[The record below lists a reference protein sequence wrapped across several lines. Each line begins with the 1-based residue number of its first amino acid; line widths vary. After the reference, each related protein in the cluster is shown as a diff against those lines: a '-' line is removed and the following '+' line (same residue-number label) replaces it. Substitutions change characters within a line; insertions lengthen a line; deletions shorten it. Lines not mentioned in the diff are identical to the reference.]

1 MDNLYCESNVYI
13 VHGRFVPALDWPA
26 EAGLGYAP
34 RTREEIHKIVSMGN
48 TACGIA
54 IASGAATYAVTSFW
68 GATTCVDCHR
78 VSLRERLEDAAEGFD
93 YAIDHD
99 PGCVVALLREAAD
112 ALAARGPFNAPSSL
126 PALSASG

>member
-34 RTREEIHKIVSMGN
+34 QTREEMHKIDSMAY

-54 IASGAATYAVTSFW
+54 LANGAATYAVTSFW
-68 GATTCVDCHR
+68 DSTTCVDCR
-78 VSLRERLEDAAEGFD
+78 ASLRERLEDAAEGFE
-93 YAIDHD
+93 YVIDHD
-99 PGCVVALLREAAD
+99 PGGLVELLLEAA
-112 ALAARGPFNAPSSL
+112 AAVAARGPFNAPSSL
-126 PALSASG
+126 PAMSASG